1 MIEFSYS
8 IIFLTLKT
16 EKFWK
21 LSISFCPLVIVDISG
36 KRTMRGCTCNPLAAW
51 SMGSNRSCCP
61 SHTRGQGWGWHHRV
75 SNILIL
81 VEAVSQCISNHRN
94 LGGQTRP
101 QPLHWKTERQRDIG
115 TWKLS
120 LYFVSVFLM
129 FTKQIWNKL
138 PCMADGVILI
148 TTTNMPSMILW

>member
-8 IIFLTLKT
+8 IILSTLKT

-51 SMGSNRSCCP
+51 SMGSDRSCCP

-81 VEAVSQCISNHRN
+81 VEAESQCISNHQN

-120 LYFVSVFLM
+120 LFRFFWCL
-129 FTKQIWNKL
+129 QNKFEIKF
-138 PCMADGVILI
+138 PCMADRMILI